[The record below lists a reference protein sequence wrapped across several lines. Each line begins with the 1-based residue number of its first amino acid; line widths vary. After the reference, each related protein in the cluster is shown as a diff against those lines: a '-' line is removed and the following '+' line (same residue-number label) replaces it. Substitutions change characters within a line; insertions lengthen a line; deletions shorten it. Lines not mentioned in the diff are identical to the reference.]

1 MNTKFATT
9 LVIAAAALGTS
20 SSFAYGTSNDNGAWS
35 PGNGSAVAMNPD
47 GDAAP
52 QGAFQSGESRGQVSS
67 RLAQN
72 RTVPIAVADCPDGPA
87 LVEYRDF
94 RSGQTPAAVRQI
106 AAQDRALLSAVTWPP
121 TDE

>member
-20 SSFAYGTSNDNGAWS
+20 SSFAYGTSNDNGTWS

-106 AAQDRALLSAVTWPP
+106 GTYDHAVIWPVAFHP
-121 TDE
+121 ED